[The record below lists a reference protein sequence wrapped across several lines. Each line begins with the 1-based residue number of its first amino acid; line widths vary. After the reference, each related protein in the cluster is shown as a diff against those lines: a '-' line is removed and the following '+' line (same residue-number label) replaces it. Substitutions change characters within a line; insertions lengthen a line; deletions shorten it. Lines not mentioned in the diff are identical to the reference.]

1 MTMGTPEM
9 LQLKTADEAAEWLR
23 ERVVGSLHS
32 DSRQVQPGDAF
43 IAWPGAVSD
52 ARAYVGAALAKG
64 AAACVVEQDG
74 AAKFGLTH
82 PAVASFAGLKAA
94 CGPIAAAYFGQP
106 AQALDVIAVTGTN
119 GKTSTAWW
127 LAQALEQVNLANEL
141 LRNRERTPQVIS
153 GLVGTLGLKIP
164 PTAKDQQ
171 PQMKATGLTTPDP
184 VTLQTYLYQLAQAG
198 SRYCVLEA
206 SSIGLA
212 EHRLAGTPIRVAI
225 FTNFTQDHLDY
236 HGSMEGYWQSKA
248 ALFAWPGLQAAVVN
262 TDDTQGLVLEA
273 SLAGRGLDV
282 WTVSCQHAA
291 RLQAQGIDY
300 GAAGLHFSVCEGAQ
314 SVHMQTALIGHY
326 NVANLLGVLAALR
339 ALGVPLAAAV
349 EACSHLTPVPG
360 RMQCLGQPGQ
370 PLAVVDYAHTP
381 DALDKALTAL
391 RPLAQSRGGRLWCV
405 LGCGGERDRS
415 KRPLMA
421 AMAEKHADQ
430 VVVTSDNP
438 RGERPEAII
447 CQMLLGLSHRESVH
461 VQADR
466 ARAIAQTMA
475 EAAATDVV
483 LIAGEGHEE
492 VQEIAGVKQPFSDV
506 AHAQAA
512 LAHRAAKLGVAT
524 C

>member
-1 MTMGTPEM
+1 MATAASELRQ
-9 LQLKTADEAAEWLR
+9 LQTVQQAADWLR
-23 ERVVGSLHS
+23 ERVTGTVRS
-32 DSRQVQPGDAF
+32 DSRQVQSGDAF
-43 IAWPGAVSD
+43 IAWPGSVSD

-64 AAACVVEQDG
+64 AAACLVEQAG
-74 AAKFGLTH
+74 AEQFALAH

-94 CGPIAAAYFGQP
+94 CGPIAAAYFDQP
-106 AQALDVIAVTGTN
+106 AKALEVIAVTGTN

-127 LAQALEQVNLANEL
+127 LAQALEQMVVANIL
-141 LRNRERTPQVIS
+141 LCNQEYPPHIRS
-153 GLVGTLGLKIP
+153 GLVGTLGIKMPSI
-164 PTAKDQQ
+164 AKDQVQ
-171 PQMKATGLTTPDP
+171 SMQATGLTTPDP

-236 HGSMEGYWQSKA
+236 HGSMQVYWQAKA
-248 ALFAWPGLQAAVVN
+248 ALFAWPGLQAAVIN
-262 TDDTQGLVLEA
+262 TDDAQGAELAESLV
-273 SLAGRGLDV
+273 GRGLDI
-282 WTVSCQHAA
+282 WTLSCRHAA
-291 RLQAQGIDY
+291 RLQAQDIGY
-300 GAAGLHFSVCEGAQ
+300 SPAGLHFSVCEGVQ
-314 SVHMQTALIGHY
+314 SVPMQSALIGHY

-339 ALGVPLAAAV
+339 ALGVPLATAV
-349 EACSHLTPVPG
+349 EACSQLTPVPG
-360 RMQCLGQPGQ
+360 RMQCLSQTGH

-438 RGERPEAII
+438 RGEKPEAII

-466 ARAIAQTMA
+466 ARAIAQTLA
-475 EAAATDVV
+475 EAAAADVV
-483 LIAGEGHEE
+483 LIAGKGHEE
-492 VQEIAGVKQPFSDV
+492 VQEIAGVKQPFSDA

-512 LAHRAAKLGVAT
+512 LAQRATKQGAT
-524 C
+524 TC